1 MTKLNKLLGVI
12 IVVIASIFLSQSP
25 VMADSKDFASNS
37 SSSKTIG
44 DISNSGGKSNEFN
57 NNENTNKDNL
67 EQAKDKDKGLSKD
80 LVNKALENQDI
91 DTIIKKDIISNY
103 KPYHQEPDNALDFST
118 NAAHVLADL
127 FSSINRDIVFTVF
140 DKALSLLF
148 NLTNVQNSTNNLFK
162 ETSKFNGSF
171 WNNEAFKNIIYIA
184 FGVGIVWAFVM
195 QVKNHGGLKSIA
207 TIIAF
212 LILGSAWIAGGGLAL
227 EKVNNLTSAAEVVAF
242 QATSSNNKS
251 TQVSDFQQVL
261 RFQYFQQS
269 IERPFYLENFN
280 TTKNENIDT
289 KKMGDP
295 IDFIRGAVETSD
307 DIPDKNPNMNKD
319 GKKSWYQVMIALIS
333 PVTSVAYGVPLFFI
347 GLFNIG
353 LQFLSVA
360 LYFFA
365 PFAILISLLP
375 KYATSGIKTALAA
388 VAVLL
393 GKIFLVFGIMLLNWV
408 QGFSD
413 AVIPPTDS
421 GSAIL
426 NAALYIALLMLLWK
440 NKGQIFGAI
449 TGSRVVENATE
460 KAHVRKPINEMK
472 QQYNK
477 AKRKVRNGR
486 RRVNKTRNQYKKFKK
501 RFADDE
507 DDNEDEPETPRTP
520 QRHADPEETK
530 RAEQKRQAARKQF
543 DDNSGSPRQHGN
555 YRTDHNGVPVPNNS
569 RPTAVNYGKFGG
581 NSGDYDE
588 AKKANMQRRA
598 ARSYVLK
605 KTEYDGSKV
614 TRNES
619 KKRRTNRVH
628 EV

>member
-1 MTKLNKLLGVI
+1 MLKLNKFLGVV
-12 IVVIASIFLSQSP
+12 IVIIASIFLLQSS
-25 VMADSKDFASNS
+25 VSANNNDFAVKD
-37 SSSKTIG
+37 SSKTIG
-44 DISNSGGKSNEFN
+44 DISNTGGEKSELN
-57 NNENTNKDNL
+57 NNENSNKKSL
-67 EQAKDKDKGLSKD
+67 PEAKADDKGL
-80 LVNKALENQDI
+80 NKKEVIKHYSSQDMDYI
-91 DTIIKKDIISNY
+91 NEKMLSNY

-127 FSSINRDIVFTVF
+127 FSSINRDLVYVVF

-148 NLTNVQNSTNNLFK
+148 NLTNVQNSTNSLFNK
-162 ETSKFNGSF
+162 TSKFNGSF
-171 WNNEAFKNIIYIA
+171 WNNEAFKNIVYIA
-184 FGVGIVWAFVM
+184 FGVGILWAFIM
-195 QVKNHGGLKSIA
+195 QAKNHGGIKSIA
-207 TIIAF
+207 MIIAF
-212 LILGSAWIAGGGLAL
+212 LIFGSAWIAGGGAAL
-227 EKVNNLTSAAEVVAF
+227 QKVNNLTSTAEVTAF
-242 QATSSNNKS
+242 QATSSVS
-251 TQVSDFQQVL
+251 STTQVNDFQQAL
-261 RFQYFQQS
+261 RFQYFQQA
-269 IERPFYLENFN
+269 IERSFYLENFN
-280 TTKNENIDT
+280 KTKNENIDT

-333 PVTSVAYGVPLFFI
+333 PVTSIAYGIPLFTI

-393 GKIFLVFGIMLLNWV
+393 GKIFLVFGIMLLNWI

-426 NAALYIALLMLLWK
+426 NAALYIVLILLLWK
-440 NKGQIFGAI
+440 NKGRIFGAI
-449 TGSRVVENATE
+449 TGSRVVENVAE

-472 QQYNK
+472 QQYDK
-477 AKRKVRNGR
+477 AKRKVWNGR
-486 RRVNKTRNQYKKFKK
+486 RRVNKARKKYNKFKK
-501 RFADDE
+501 RFEDDE
-507 DDNEDEPETPRTP
+507 DDPETPRTP
-520 QRHADPEETK
+520 QRHADPDETK
-530 RAEQKRQAARKQF
+530 RAEQKRQAARKWL
-543 DDNSGSPRQHGN
+543 DEDSESHGQHQN
-555 YRTDHNGVPVPNNS
+555 YRTDHNGVTVPNNS
-569 RPTAVNYGKFGG
+569 RPTTVNYGKFGG

-598 ARSYVLK
+598 ARSFVLK

>member
-1 MTKLNKLLGVI
+1 MKILNRLAGTI
-12 IVVIASIFLSQSP
+12 IVLVASIFLAQTS
-25 VMADSKDFASNS
+25 VFADSNGFASNA

-44 DISNSGGKSNEFN
+44 DISNSGGKKSEFN
-57 NNENTNKDNL
+57 DNENTNKNSVP
-67 EQAKDKDKGLSKD
+67 EVQAENKGLDKKEVSSHLD
-80 LVNKALENQDI
+80 SQDI
-91 DTIIKKDIISNY
+91 EYINNKLLDNY
-103 KPYHQEPDNALDFST
+103 KPYRQEPENALDFST

-207 TIIAF
+207 TIIVF
-212 LILGSAWIAGGGLAL
+212 LILGSAWIAGGGFAL
-227 EKVNNLTSAAEVVAF
+227 EKVNNLTSTAEVVAF

-295 IDFIRGAVETSD
+295 IDFIRGAVETGD

-426 NAALYIALLMLLWK
+426 NAALYTALLMLLWK

-507 DDNEDEPETPRTP
+507 DDDEDEPETPRTP

-598 ARSYVLK
+598 ARSFVLK

-619 KKRRTNRVH
+619 KKRRANRVH